1 MGRDIDMPDMD
12 STDVFVRVPL
22 RDFVEM
28 SEKVRRYDR
37 MRSMVHGLMSERGLD
52 PDSDESFE
60 VDEDA
65 RGR

>member
-52 PDSDESFE
+52 PDSDEPFE